1 MSSPRFVLA
10 GFNVVSSE
18 LPARTVY
25 HGVNMPEGTTVPTW
39 SKCTASIKTCS
50 GCFALLRVILLAT
63 EGQVL
68 QL

>member
-1 MSSPRFVLA
+1 M
-10 GFNVVSSE
+10 VSSE

-50 GCFALLRVILLAT
+50 GCFALLHVILLAT